1 MSATED
7 VPVARQDTLDV
18 KKQKAEAV
26 SCVAARENSEIA
38 SALPPHLRAAQ
49 AKLASKRN
57 KTIAGV
63 EKPRVQIIPE
73 HDTKTVTATARFVG
87 NAQTSDKLTSPGLNT
102 AEKAI
107 KVKGF
112 VEPSVPTWRPTKL
125 TIVEDDA
132 VRRAAQRAVRAGA
145 AAPIRTASDVWVK
158 VDYKVDTASEEQEWD
173 MLDEFR
179 IKSTHKE

>member
-7 VPVARQDTLDV
+7 VPVARQYGLDV

-26 SCVAARENSEIA
+26 TCIAARENVEIA

-57 KTIAGV
+57 KTIAGI
-63 EKPRVQIIPE
+63 EKSSVPIIPE
-73 HDTKTVTATARFVG
+73 HDTKTVAATARIVG
-87 NAQTSDKLTSPGLNT
+87 NAQTSDKLASLDPNT

-107 KVKGF
+107 EVKGF
-112 VEPSVPTWRPTKL
+112 VKPSVLTWRPMKL

-145 AAPIRTASDVWVK
+145 AAPIRSADDVWVK
-158 VDYKVDTASEEQEWD
+158 VDYKVDSVSEEQEWD

-179 IKSTHKE
+179 TESAHKE